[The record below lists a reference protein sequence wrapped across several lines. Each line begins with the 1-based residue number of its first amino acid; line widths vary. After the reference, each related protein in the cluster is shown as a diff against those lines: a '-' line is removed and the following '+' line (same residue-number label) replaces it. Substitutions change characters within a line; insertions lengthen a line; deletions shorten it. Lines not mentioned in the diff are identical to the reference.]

1 MENPDNNENSN
12 NNENNQNIEE
22 YYDYLPADHPLMKNL
37 QNALETQLKKEE
49 EQLRLLQKEKSEELR
64 KIKRKRED
72 IGVNL
77 YNYQQRYAK
86 LEEIFNEEYNKYMV
100 LKSQLEDTEKK
111 LNEQVQKFQKKA
123 SSIKEQQR
131 MVLQATEELNQLNAM
146 LKYVEQYNQEVESQ
160 IQVTNR
166 NAQVVEKKIVE
177 NESDKKKQDFLIDY
191 LEEQIKNLH
200 EKKLLFE
207 AQLTSQAAETKEAK
221 ENLVEA
227 QEEIR
232 NIIEKKKIVLKDW
245 NKAVISMKTKDKA
258 LQIVRD
264 KIKEQESDKLK
275 YSSQISR
282 YRELIQKEVFDYA
295 EYEHQL
301 NMLSNKK
308 KAVNEII
315 SMNEIQFKAQEQK
328 RLFIFQSIKKT
339 NNEIK
344 ILEEKES
351 NLLSQIDL
359 IEKNKLKLLDMTR
372 KLQEENLITLSTKDT
387 HEKQTQN
394 MIKANNKLERDLFN
408 LQVDIDLKNNEISRV
423 EIDELN
429 VETQNESI
437 SKKIKLMNKEIE
449 KLEQEFKKQEAQIKK
464 NHEDLEKK
472 QLQVD
477 RLNKQF
483 GHLTK
488 NKGSEDEGFFEV
500 KIKELQSDI
509 ANLTQQISTTEENWI
524 KKKTSLV
531 NKVNILNSIKDNATD
546 MRSKKMILSHKKLR
560 LNNNLLM
567 HEKEIRDVEISLKN
581 LRYDMN
587 KYNGMLSK
595 NVNSKDKLTL
605 KFFDVEIEFKEK
617 LKQMENLS
625 LKYELEIES
634 LREEKSDI
642 LTQILEVERQIHL
655 WERKIKLQNKMQD
668 IIKPEKGK
676 KEIDDITYTL
686 HRQEIIYKKLKQE
699 QEQAMKDMV
708 MEVNKKDYIKLKFPS
723 KIASNSANTK
733 TKTLNQDRE
742 IKNLK
747 DDLNHIINE
756 KKVITKKLNT
766 KKEEWNNMQQE
777 IDKNNNIYQDMES
790 RVVEYE
796 QKRISDLLEKNSLSC
811 KTVQLQKKSKIVEEF
826 VNRPRIRNKD
836 AILKDYEEMKSKNDE
851 LISIILNN
859 AKDIFDSDLAN
870 LISSGLNI

>member
-1 MENPDNNENSN
+1 MNNNNDNNN
-12 NNENNQNIEE
+12 NPNENIDD

-37 QNALETQLKKEE
+37 QSALESQLKDEE
-49 EQLRLLQKEKSEELR
+49 EQLRLLQKEKTEELR
-64 KIKRKRED
+64 KVKRKRED

-77 YNYQQRYAK
+77 YNFQQRYAK
-86 LEEIFNEEYNKYMV
+86 LEEIFNEEYNTYMV

-111 LNEQVQKFQKKA
+111 LNEQVQKFQTKA
-123 SSIKEQQR
+123 TSIKEQQR

-146 LKYVEQYNQEVESQ
+146 LKYVEQYNKEVESQ

-166 NAQVVEKKIVE
+166 NAQVVEKKILQ
-177 NESDKKKQDFLIDY
+177 NESEKKKQDFLIDH

-207 AQLTSQAAETKEAK
+207 AQLKSQAAETKEAK

-258 LQIVRD
+258 LQIVREN
-264 KIKEQESDKLK
+264 IKEQESDKLK

-295 EYEHQL
+295 EKEHNLEGIRMRQKVVNTTITEL
-301 NMLSNKK
+301 EGQNK
-308 KAVNEII
+308 
-315 SMNEIQFKAQEQK
+315 IQDQK
-328 RLFIFQSIKKT
+328 RIFILQSIKKT

-344 ILEEKES
+344 VLEDKEN
-351 NLLSQIDL
+351 NLLNQIDL

-372 KLQEENLITLSTKDT
+372 KLQEENLIMLSTKDT

-394 MIKANNKLERDLFN
+394 MIKSNNKLLKDKFN
-408 LQVDIDLKNNEISRV
+408 LQVEIDLKQNEISRV

-488 NKGSEDEGFFEV
+488 NKGSEDEGVFEV

-509 ANLTQQISTTEENWI
+509 TNLIFQISSTEESWI
-524 KKKTSLV
+524 KKKTILV
-531 NKVNILNSIKDNATD
+531 EKVNILNDIQDNSTD
-546 MRSKKMILSHKKLR
+546 MRNKKMILSHKKLR
-560 LNNNLLM
+560 LNKTLQM

-617 LKQMENLS
+617 LKQMENQS

-642 LTQILEVERQIHL
+642 LTQLLEVERQIHL
-655 WERKIKLQNKMQD
+655 WERKIKLQNKMQE
-668 IIKPEKGK
+668 IIKPENGK

-699 QEQAMKDMV
+699 QEQVIKNIE
-708 MEVNKKDYIKLKFPS
+708 MEIGRRDYIKLKFPTKLS
-723 KIASNSANTK
+723 TGSGKIEKNSSGN
-733 TKTLNQDRE
+733 E
-742 IKNLK
+742 INNNRDIQNLK
-747 DDLNHIINE
+747 EDLNHIIKE
-756 KKVITKKLNT
+756 KKLIIKKLEAKKSEWQGLQKEIEMNT
-766 KKEEWNNMQQE
+766 SKYQE
-777 IDKNNNIYQDMES
+777 MENK
-790 RVVEYE
+790 VVELE
-796 QKRISDLLEKNSLSC
+796 QRKISSLLEKNILSC
-811 KTVQLQKKSKIVEEF
+811 KTVQLQKKAKLVDEYIQ
-826 VNRPRIRNKD
+826 RPKIRNKD
-836 AILKDYEEMKSKNDE
+836 AITKEYEEIKQRNDE
-851 LISIILNN
+851 MIAIILNN
-859 AKDIFDSDLAN
+859 AKDIFDTDLAN
-870 LISSGLNI
+870 LIQSGMNL